1 MHPEWL
7 DKLKEKRDYLKKW
20 LARHREA
27 DEIAPEVQRNLELT
41 EWQINTIESRPLSLH
56 EIPLPDLTRTLA
68 SDYEHLM
75 GALPMTPRF
84 DREEISSGSAF
95 TSTGTVS
102 VLEYV
107 SRVGDLDEPEAKEYS
122 NLVTVSFRDLQHS
135 HERPKQLR
143 WLIERLGNPGT
154 TSRLDRAANSYFCC
168 HRGTA
173 PRTAAA
179 IEIRN
184 LINGV
189 KGDLFKRARN
199 WPKENMTWPT
209 MAQRLSKG
217 PEKGP
222 QFQELIDH
230 EPIHSSLISRLSD
243 IAKDREAG
251 SFTNLDNVWAET
263 LEHLY
268 AVLGLVDLEAR
279 A

>member
-7 DKLKEKRDYLKKW
+7 ENLKEKRDYLKKW
-20 LARHREA
+20 LARHRETH
-27 DEIAPEVQRNLELT
+27 EIAPEVQRNLELT
-41 EWQINTIESRPLSLH
+41 EWQINTIESRPLSSY
-56 EIPLPDLTRTLA
+56 EIPLPDLARTAA

-75 GALPMTPRF
+75 GALPMIPRF
-84 DREEISSGSAF
+84 DREKIVSGSAF
-95 TSTGTVS
+95 TSTSTAS
-102 VLEYV
+102 VFEYA

-122 NLVTVSFRDLQHS
+122 NMFTVSFRDLQHS

-154 TSRLDRAANSYFCC
+154 TSRLDRAVNSYSSYQM
-168 HRGTA
+168 GTTR
-173 PRTAAA
+173 RTAVA

-184 LINGV
+184 LIDGV
-189 KGDLFKRARN
+189 KGDLFERARN
-199 WPKENMTWPT
+199 WPTENMTWPT

-217 PEKGP
+217 PENGP
-222 QFQELIDH
+222 QFQELIEH
-230 EPIHSSLISRLSD
+230 ERTHSSLISRLSD

-279 A
+279 G